1 MQLPNR
7 TTLDKIIN
15 LDRLCAYL
23 EMAMSL
29 NKRTYF
35 LLILFF
41 SVFIS
46 ATYAFADDKKH
57 VLILNSYHQGFK
69 WTDEVTKGAIE
80 SITSKRSDIRF
91 YVEYMGTKWVFDK
104 QYFEKLQDIY
114 KTKFKT
120 IRFDA
125 IIASDNDAFDFLRKY
140 RNETFGEIPV
150 VFCGVNWFKSEDLS
164 GQTFYTGVN
173 EDADIVTNLDL
184 MLKLH
189 PAVKNIYMV
198 VDLTTTGQIVY
209 QKVKELIP
217 RYMNRVKIHILD
229 DLEIPQIIKTVSEL
243 SEDSLVFLTIFQ
255 KDKSGAFVE
264 YSEIAGMLSKNS
276 RVPVYGLWDF
286 YLGSGIVGGM
296 LTSGH
301 AQGSSAG
308 TLVLRILN
316 GEVADLIPVTMESP
330 NRYRFDFVQME
341 RFGIKQSQLP
351 SGSSVINEPPSFY
364 EVNKGFVW
372 GLIAGVVMLTVSIVI
387 LMINTHR
394 RTLAEDAFHNSE
406 KRYSTLV
413 DNLALGI
420 FRNDGLPGGKF
431 LQANP
436 AMVKMFGY
444 ESTADFL
451 SISVDSLYQDP
462 EERKAVLE
470 EVTTRGFVKDKE
482 VLMKKNDGESV
493 WVSINSNAKF
503 DNAGR
508 LVWIDG
514 LFEDITNKKH
524 LELQLQQ
531 SQKMEAIGTLAGGVA
546 HDFNNILT
554 AIIGYGN
561 LLKMKFGTN
570 ETVMNYVTPMLY
582 ASEKATQLTKSLL
595 AFSRKQTIILKKTN
609 INDIVDGMSKL
620 LLRVIG
626 DDIQLNIKIYGD
638 KLIVEADS
646 GQLEQVLLNLVT
658 NARDAMPKGGLISIE
673 TSRISV
679 GRRFMI
685 KHDALPP
692 GEYAAIF
699 VSDTG
704 TGMSETTQLRIFE
717 PFFSTKDVGKGTGL
731 GLSIVY
737 GIIKQ
742 HKGDIGVY
750 SEIGTGTTFKIY
762 LPLVHG
768 EEDEK
773 VVEDDSPVVGGTEVI
788 LVADDDEQVRMLIL
802 EVLEAGGYKVLVASD
817 GDEAIA
823 KFKENADSID
833 LALLD
838 VVMAKKNGKE
848 VFDLI
853 HPIRPDLKVL
863 FMSGYTADIINQKGV
878 LDDKIEFVSKPLSP
892 DVLLKKVR
900 QVLSKTV

>member
-1 MQLPNR
+1 
-7 TTLDKIIN
+7 
-15 LDRLCAYL
+15 
-23 EMAMSL
+23 MSL
-29 NKRTYF
+29 NKRTFF
-35 LLILFF
+35 LLMMFF
-41 SVFIS
+41 TIVVFAS
-46 ATYAFADDKKH
+46 NAFADNKKH
-57 VLILNSYHQGFK
+57 VLILNSYHQGYK

-80 SITSKRSDIRF
+80 NITSKRNDIRF
-91 YVEYMGTKWVFDK
+91 YVEYMGAKWVFDK
-104 QYFEKLQDIY
+104 QYFEQLQDIY
-114 KTKFKT
+114 KTKY
-120 IRFDA
+120 RNVSFDA
-125 IIASDNDAFDFLRKY
+125 IIATDNDAFDFIKKY
-140 RNETFGEIPV
+140 RNGIFGEIPV
-150 VFCGVNWFKSEDLS
+150 VFCGVNWFKNEDLS
-164 GQTFYTGVN
+164 GQTLYTGVN
-173 EDADIVTNLDL
+173 EDADIETNLDL

-189 PAVKNIYMV
+189 PMVKNIYIVM
-198 VDLTTTGQIVY
+198 DLTTTGQIVH

-217 RYMNRVKIHILD
+217 RYMNRVKFHILD
-229 DLEIPQIIKTVSEL
+229 DLEIPQIMKTVSEL
-243 SEDSLVFLTIFQ
+243 SDDSLVFLTIFQ

-264 YSEIAGMLSKNS
+264 FSEIAGMLSKS
-276 RVPVYGLWDF
+276 SKVPVYGLWDF

-301 AQGSSAG
+301 AQGESAG
-308 TLVLRILN
+308 TLAVRILG
-316 GEVADLIPVTMESP
+316 GEVADSIPVIMESP

-341 RFGIKQSQLP
+341 RFGIKPQQLP
-351 SGSSVINEPPSFY
+351 TGSSVINEPPSFY
-364 EVNKGFVW
+364 EVNKGLVW
-372 GLIAGVVMLTVSIVI
+372 GLTAGACLLAVSIII

-394 RTLAEDAFHNSE
+394 RTLAEEAFHSSE

-451 SISVDSLYQDP
+451 TISVDSLYQDP
-462 EERKAVLE
+462 EERRAVLE
-470 EVTTRGFVKDKE
+470 EVATRGFVKDKE
-482 VLMKKNDGESV
+482 VLMKKKDGESV

-503 DNAGR
+503 DNEGK
-508 LVWIDG
+508 LVWVDG
-514 LFEDITNKKH
+514 LFEDITNKKQ
-524 LELQLQQ
+524 LEMQLQQ

-570 ETVMNYVTPMLY
+570 EAVMNYVTPMLS

-626 DDIQLNIKIYGD
+626 DDIQLKIHIHAD

-673 TSRISV
+673 TSRITV
-679 GRRFMI
+679 GRRFVV

-704 TGMSETTQLRIFE
+704 AGMSEATQMRIFE
-717 PFFSTKDVGKGTGL
+717 PFFSTKEIGKGTGL

-773 VVEDDSPVVGGTEVI
+773 VIEDDSPAIGGSEVI
-788 LVADDDEQVRMLIL
+788 LVADDDEQVRALIQ
-802 EVLEAGGYKVLVASD
+802 EVLEAGGYKVLIASD
-817 GDEAIA
+817 GDEAVL

-838 VVMAKKNGKE
+838 VVMAQKNGKE
-848 VFDLI
+848 VYDLI

-878 LDDKIEFVSKPLSP
+878 LDDKIEFVPKPLSP
-892 DVLLKKVR
+892 DALLKKVR
-900 QVLSKTV
+900 QVLSKAV